1 MLTPPGSVGAD
12 CAAMPSR
19 HRPKQHTPTPSAPA
33 GAAPR
38 SQSARPVT
46 DVERDLE
53 RFAAAL
59 KESEQRDRADRQKA
73 QQAKDDSTRRAADA
87 AAHADDLRQA
97 RRALERAVEA
107 VRTAK
112 QQGRG
117 RPEADEAWKAA
128 KARVIEL
135 ETGERPAWAPKPAEV
150 EEPAT
155 ESSTDEPVTD
165 DTVTDD
171 AAADD

>member
-1 MLTPPGSVGAD
+1 
-12 CAAMPSR
+12 MPSR
-19 HRPKQHTPTPSAPA
+19 HRPKNPAAPTSPAPT
-33 GAAPR
+33 AAPR
-38 SQSARPVT
+38 GQSGRPIT
-46 DVERDLE
+46 DVDRDLE

-73 QQAKDDSTRRAADA
+73 QQAKDDTARRAADA
-87 AAHADDLRQA
+87 AAQADDLRQA

-117 RPEADEAWKAA
+117 RPEADEAWKVA

-165 DTVTDD
+165 DAVTDD

>member
-1 MLTPPGSVGAD
+1 MRAD
-12 CAAMPSR
+12 FPLMPSR
-19 HRPKQHTPTPSAPA
+19 HRPKNPAPTQSASPAPA
-33 GAAPR
+33 PR
-38 SQSARPVT
+38 GQSTRPVT

-73 QQAKDDSTRRAADA
+73 QQAKDDTARRAADA
-87 AAHADDLRQA
+87 ASHADDLRQA

-117 RPEADEAWKAA
+117 RPEADEAWKVA

-135 ETGERPAWAPKPAEV
+135 ETGERPSWAPKPVVVEESVV
-150 EEPAT
+150 EEPVA
-155 ESSTDEPVTD
+155 EGEPVTD
-165 DTVTDD
+165 D
-171 AAADD
+171 APADPADPD